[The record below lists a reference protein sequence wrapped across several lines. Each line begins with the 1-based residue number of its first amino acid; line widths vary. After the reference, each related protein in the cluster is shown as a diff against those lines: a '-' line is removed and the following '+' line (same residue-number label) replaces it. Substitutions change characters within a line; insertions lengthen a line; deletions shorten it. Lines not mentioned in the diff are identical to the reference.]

1 MTAVGSRTPA
11 ITGNGNPVVALTSA
25 SVRVS
30 KGNPTAEEVAALA
43 VLLTARIRLA
53 NEARENEAREQ
64 ERTSSVAPVRALRH
78 RGPAPFTP
86 PGAWAS

>member
-1 MTAVGSRTPA
+1 MNAAGNATPA
-11 ITGNGNPVVALTSA
+11 VTDDGTPDAALASA

-30 KGNPTAEEVAALA
+30 RGNPTAEEVAALA

-53 NEARENEAREQ
+53 SEARENETREQ
-64 ERTSSVAPVRALRH
+64 GRGSAVVPVRALRH